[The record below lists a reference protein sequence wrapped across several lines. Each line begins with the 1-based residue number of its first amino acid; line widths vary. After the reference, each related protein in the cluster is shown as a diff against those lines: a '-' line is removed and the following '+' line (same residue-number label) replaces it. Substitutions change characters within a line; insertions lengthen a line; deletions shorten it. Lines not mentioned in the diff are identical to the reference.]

1 MSSIMRVLP
10 GPSSYYV
17 AVTCAGTD
25 VSAWTLNETTGVFTS
40 SNIQPVEADGG
51 VRTVYRDLGEIVF
64 YTASAYNGGVNPKCA
79 NVDVKR
85 VVPLTTSGP
94 DSANVIYI
102 PLGTRAKAPMSEQTN
117 IPSCWVT
124 LLSANVAY
132 GFGMSA

>member
-1 MSSIMRVLP
+1 MSSIMRLLP

-17 AVTCAGTD
+17 AVTCPGTD
-25 VSAWTLNETTGVFTS
+25 VSAWELNESTGVFTAT
-40 SNIQPVEADGG
+40 NVQPVEPSGG

-64 YTASAYNGGVNPKCA
+64 YTTSAFASGKCA

-94 DSANVIYI
+94 DWANVMYI